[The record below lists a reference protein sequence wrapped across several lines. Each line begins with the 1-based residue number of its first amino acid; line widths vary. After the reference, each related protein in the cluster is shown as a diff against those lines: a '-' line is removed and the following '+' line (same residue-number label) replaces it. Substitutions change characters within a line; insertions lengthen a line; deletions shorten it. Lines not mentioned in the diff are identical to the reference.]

1 VKIHAIEE
9 VVASHPVFAGLPLE
23 VDGLVATCSVIRR
36 FAPGELLF
44 EAGHSADRFFL
55 VRHGTVTVEALV
67 PGRGPVIV
75 ATVGPGEVLDGAWLI
90 APYRWQFDGRAR
102 DTVVAVEVDGRCLRE
117 RADQSPEFG
126 YQLMRRFATIA
137 SERLDGALIRLLD
150 LYGHVGSR

>member
-1 VKIHAIEE
+1 MKTHPIDQ
-9 VVASHPVFAGLPLE
+9 VVAAHPVFAGLPTE
-23 VDGLVATCSVIRR
+23 VHDLVGRCSRLRR

-44 EAGHSADRFFL
+44 EAGQDAERFFL

-102 DTVVAVEVDGRCLRE
+102 DTVVALEVDGTCLRE

-126 YQLMRRFATIA
+126 YPLMRRFATIA

-150 LYGHVGSR
+150 LYGHVNAG